1 MSATLEVRNLTVRI
15 DASVVLRDV
24 SFELETG
31 DALLV
36 LGPNG
41 AGKTVLLRAL
51 LGLVPVEGEVR
62 WSPPGP
68 PPGYLPQRL
77 DVERHLPMCGEDLL
91 RAKSALLHL
100 REGEIPA
107 ALERVGVSS
116 EIARSPIG
124 HLSGGQFQKVMIAL
138 ALLGDPRV
146 LMLDEPT
153 TGLDEPSAEH
163 IYDLLRRL
171 QSEGVTIILVSHDL
185 GLAYRFATKVLC
197 LNTRALCFGPPDR
210 MTPETLHEL
219 YGEAIPRLRDGDK
232 PAAR

>member
-1 MSATLEVRNLTVRI
+1 MSTILEVRNLTVRI
-15 DASVVLRDV
+15 DASVALFDV
-24 SFELETG
+24 SFELEAG

-51 LGLVPVEGEVR
+51 LGLLPVEGEVR

-91 RAKSALLHL
+91 RAKSALLRL
-100 REGEIPA
+100 SEGEIPA
-107 ALERVGVSS
+107 AFERVGVSS
-116 EIARSPIG
+116 AIARSPIG

-138 ALLGDPRV
+138 ALLGEPRI

-171 QSEGVTIILVSHDL
+171 QAEGVTIILVSHDL

-197 LNTRALCFGPPDR
+197 LNTKALCFGPPDR
-210 MTPETLHEL
+210 MTAETLREL
-219 YGEAIPRLRDGDK
+219 YGEAIPRLCDGDK

>member
-1 MSATLEVRNLTVRI
+1 MPNLLEVRNLTVRI
-15 DASVVLRDV
+15 DSSVVLRDV
-24 SFELETG
+24 SFELQAG

-41 AGKTVLLRAL
+41 AGKTMLLRAL
-51 LGLVPVEGEVR
+51 LGVVPTEGEVR
-62 WSPPGP
+62 WSTPGP

-77 DVERHLPMCGEDLL
+77 DVDRHLPMCGEDLL
-91 RAKSALLHL
+91 NAKAALLGL
-100 REGEIPA
+100 DDGKISA
-107 ALERVGVSS
+107 ALERVGVSP
-116 EIARSPIG
+116 EIATSPIG

-171 QSEGVTIILVSHDL
+171 QAEGVTIILVSHDS
-185 GLAYRFATKVLC
+185 GLASRFATKVLC
-197 LNTRALCFGPPDR
+197 LNTRALCFGPPER
-210 MTPETLHEL
+210 MTAETLREL
-219 YGEAIPRLRDGDK
+219 YGEAVPHMRNGQK

>member
-1 MSATLEVRNLTVRI
+1 MPQVLEVRKLGVTI
-15 DASVVLRDV
+15 GGSVVLRDV
-24 SFELETG
+24 NITLDTG

-51 LGLVPVEGEVR
+51 LGLVPREGEVR
-62 WSPPGP
+62 WTPPAP

-77 DVERHLPMCGEDLL
+77 DVDRHLPLCGEDLL
-91 RAKSALLHL
+91 RAKAALLRL
-100 REGEIPA
+100 SEAEIHA
-107 ALERVGVSS
+107 ALERVGVTT
-116 EIARSPIG
+116 EIANFPIG
-124 HLSGGQFQKVMIAL
+124 HLSGGQFQKVMISI
-138 ALLGDPRV
+138 ALLGAPRI

-171 QSEGVTIILVSHDL
+171 QAEGVAIILVSHDL
-185 GLAYRFATKVLC
+185 GLANRFATKVLC
-197 LNTRALCFGPPDR
+197 LDVGALYFGPPDA
-210 MTPETLHEL
+210 MSPDTLREL
-219 YGEAIPRLRDGDK
+219 YGKALTRARDAHR

>member
-1 MSATLEVRNLTVRI
+1 MSEVLEVRNLTVRI
-15 DASVVLRDV
+15 DSSVVLRDV

-51 LGLVPVEGEVR
+51 LALLPIEGEVR

-91 RAKSALLHL
+91 KAKSALLRL
-100 REGEIPA
+100 KEAEIPA
-107 ALERVGVSS
+107 ALERVGVST

-163 IYDLLRRL
+163 VYDLLRRL
-171 QSEGVTIILVSHDL
+171 QTEGVTIILVSHDL

-210 MTPETLHEL
+210 MTAETLREL
-219 YGEAIPRLRDGDK
+219 YGEAIPRVRDGHN

>member
-1 MSATLEVRNLTVRI
+1 MPQLLEVRNLTVRI
-15 DASVVLRDV
+15 DSSVILRDV
-24 SFELETG
+24 SFELQTG

-41 AGKTVLLRAL
+41 AGKTMLLRAL
-51 LGLVPVEGEVR
+51 LGVVPTEGKVG
-62 WSPPGP
+62 WSTPGP

-77 DVERHLPMCGEDLL
+77 DMDRHLRMCGEGLL
-91 RAKSALLHL
+91 RAKAALLGL
-100 REGEIPA
+100 EEGEISA
-107 ALERVGVSS
+107 ALERVGVSP
-116 EIARSPIG
+116 EIDSSPIG

-153 TGLDEPSAEH
+153 TALDELSAEH

-171 QSEGVTIILVSHDL
+171 QGEGVTIILVSHDL

-197 LNTRALCFGPPDR
+197 LNIRALCFGPSER
-210 MTPETLHEL
+210 MTAKTLREL
-219 YGEAIPRLRDGDK
+219 YGEAVPHIRDGQE

>member
-1 MSATLEVRNLTVRI
+1 MTSILRVTNLTVRV
-15 DASVVLRDV
+15 DSSVLLRDV
-24 SFELETG
+24 SFDLDAG

-51 LGLVPVEGEVR
+51 LGLMPAEGGVR
-62 WSPPGP
+62 WSAPGP
-68 PPGYLPQRL
+68 APGYLPQRL

-91 RAKSALLHL
+91 RAKAALL
-100 REGEIPA
+100 RVGESEISA
-107 ALERVGVSS
+107 ALKRVGVSA
-116 EIARSPIG
+116 EIVRSPIG
-124 HLSGGQFQKVMIAL
+124 HLSGGQFQKVLIAL
-138 ALLGDPRV
+138 ALLGAPRV

-171 QSEGVTIILVSHDL
+171 RAEGVTIILVSHDL
-185 GLAYRFATKVLC
+185 GLAHRFATKVLC
-197 LNTRALCFGPPDR
+197 LNTKALCFGPPER
-210 MTPETLHEL
+210 MTAQTLREL
-219 YGEAIPRLRDGDK
+219 YGEAVPSFHDGSE